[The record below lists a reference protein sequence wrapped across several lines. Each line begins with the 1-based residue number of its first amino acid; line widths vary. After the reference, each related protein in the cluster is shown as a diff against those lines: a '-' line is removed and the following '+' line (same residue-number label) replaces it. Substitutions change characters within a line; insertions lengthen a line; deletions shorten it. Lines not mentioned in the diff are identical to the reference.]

1 MAIQLTYQTP
11 FGLAMPNGYVRIKTI
26 EGDKNLITLNVE
38 IFANKEFRDALG
50 PSVSMGEFSFVP
62 ELEGDNF
69 IKQGYEYLMTIE
81 PFNSGTKI

>member
-11 FGLAMPNGYVRIKTI
+11 FGLAMPDGYVRIKKL
-26 EGDKNLITLNVE
+26 EGDKTLITLTVE

-50 PSVSMGEFSFVP
+50 PSVGMGTFSFVP
-62 ELEGDNF
+62 TLEGDNF

-81 PFNSGTKI
+81 PFNAGVVI